1 MDLVAEADPDLSD
14 DPDLAD
20 LRDYWERKRAGRAL
34 PRRADID
41 PIELKRHLGD
51 LFLVEPLPDSSDFRY
66 RLIGTHI
73 AGVRG
78 RDPTGKTVTETFAKV
93 SPEMGQAVIDGYRR
107 VLRERVVLR
116 VRGRLALGRRDWVR
130 FDSLHL
136 PLAVNGEEAGM
147 ILGKLKTVTGRGET
161 PITRS

>member
-1 MDLVAEADPDLSD
+1 MDLVAEANPDLSD

-41 PIELKRHLGD
+41 PIEMKHHLGH
-51 LFLVEPLPDSSDFRY
+51 LFLAEPLPDFSDFRY

-73 AGVRG
+73 VAVRG
-78 RDPTGKTVTETFAKV
+78 RDPTGKTVMETFAKV
-93 SPEMGQAVIDGYRR
+93 SPEMGQAVTAGYRR
-107 VLRERVVLR
+107 VLRERIVLR
-116 VRGRLALGRRDWVR
+116 VRGRLILGRRDWVR

-136 PLAVNGEEAGM
+136 PLAVNGDEAGM
-147 ILGKLKTVTGRGET
+147 ILGKLKTVTGRGEA
-161 PITRS
+161 PVTRS